1 MLDLTAGGRACSG
14 LEAIAFME
22 RLADMLDEDVRTDE
36 FCDEFECA
44 LNRFRYEI
52 RKSIPV
58 PVRTLKINFTTYSCG
73 QCGAPV
79 SPGNVFCD
87 KCGRAID
94 WQHPVPEKAG
104 RRIVGGL

>member
-22 RLADMLDEDVRTDE
+22 RLADMFDEDVRTDE

-58 PVRTLKINFTTYSCG
+58 PVRALKINFTTYSCG
-73 QCGAPV
+73 QCANPV
-79 SPGNVFCD
+79 SAPDKFCSR
-87 KCGRAID
+87 CGRAID
-94 WQHPVPEKAG
+94 WEHPKIERGKVD
-104 RRIVGGL
+104 GL